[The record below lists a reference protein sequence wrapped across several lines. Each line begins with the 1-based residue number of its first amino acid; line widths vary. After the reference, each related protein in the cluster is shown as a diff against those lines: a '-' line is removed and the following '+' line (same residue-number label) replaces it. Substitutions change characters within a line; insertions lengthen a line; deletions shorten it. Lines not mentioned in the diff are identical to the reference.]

1 MDDGTVLKV
10 LAEIE
15 NGEYDTLL
23 AKEINVHGKSQ
34 GEIKQLFVLTELVFS
49 KQAAITQFKDGLQ
62 SMPSNLIY
70 SFNYEVMKSYFKEN
84 DQLLTFDLLIKI
96 IDYPQLKSSEEGANE
111 LF

>member
-10 LAEIE
+10 HREIE
-15 NGEYDTLL
+15 NGCDNFL

-34 GEIKQLFVLTELVFS
+34 DEIKKIFLVTELIFS
-49 KQAAITQFKDGLQ
+49 KHAAISQFRDGLQ
-62 SMPSNLIY
+62 SMSSNLIY

-84 DQLLTFDLLIKI
+84 DQLLAFDLLIKI
-96 IDYPQLKSSEEGANE
+96 IDYPQLKSNGECSNE